1 MTGCDKAFMT
11 NPLIVIAAI
20 VGAHGVRGEAKLRAF
35 GDAANIASY
44 GPFLDKDGKAILTPK
59 SARSSGGEAVIVSFK
74 EPVTREQIMAMKGT
88 LLHVPRSALPEPD
101 EDEFYY
107 TDLIGMRAEHM
118 DGSPA
123 GRVKAVH
130 DFGAGEMLEIS
141 APEGAFFIPFTR
153 EAVPVVELANSRL
166 VINPP
171 EEIDAGDEGVEN

>member
-1 MTGCDKAFMT
+1 MT

-35 GDAANIASY
+35 GDAANTASY

-59 SARSSGGEAVIVSFK
+59 TARSSGGEAVIVSFN

-88 LLHVPRSALPEPD
+88 LLHVPRSALPEPG

-107 TDLIGMRAEHM
+107 SDLIGLSAEHL
-118 DGSPA
+118 DGAPA

-130 DFGAGEMLEIS
+130 DFGAGDILELTT
-141 APEGAFFIPFTR
+141 PEGALFIPFTR
-153 EAVPVVELANSRL
+153 EAVPVVEIAKSRL

-171 EEIDAGDEGVEN
+171 ETIDAGDEGVEN

>member
-1 MTGCDKAFMT
+1 MT

-35 GDAANIASY
+35 GDAANVASY
-44 GPFLDKDGKAILTPK
+44 GPFLDKDGKTILTPK
-59 SARSSGGEAVIVSFK
+59 TARSSGGEAVIVSFK

-88 LLHVPRSALPEPD
+88 LLHVPRAALPEPD

-107 TDLIGMRAEHM
+107 SDLIGLTAEHL
-118 DGSPA
+118 DGTPA

-130 DFGAGEMLEIS
+130 DFGAGEILELTT
-141 APEGAFFIPFTR
+141 PEGALFIPFTR
-153 EAVPVVELANSRL
+153 EAVPLVEIAKSRL

-171 EEIDAGDEGVEN
+171 EEIDAGDEGVEE

>member
-1 MTGCDKAFMT
+1 MTRCDDASMT
-11 NPLIVIAAI
+11 QPLIVIAAI

-35 GDAANIASY
+35 GEAANVASY
-44 GPFLDKDGKAILTPK
+44 GPFLDKDGKIILTPK
-59 SARSSGGEAVIVSFK
+59 TARSSGGEAVIVSFK

-88 LLHVPRSALPEPD
+88 ILHVPRAALPDPD

-107 TDLIGMRAEHM
+107 SDLIGMTAEHL
-118 DGSPA
+118 DGAPA

-141 APEGAFFIPFTR
+141 APEGAVFIPFTR
-153 EAVPVVELANSRL
+153 DAVPVVEIAKSRL

-171 EEIDAGDEGVEN
+171 EAIDAGDEGVEG

>member
-1 MTGCDKAFMT
+1 
-11 NPLIVIAAI
+11 
-20 VGAHGVRGEAKLRAF
+20 
-35 GDAANIASY
+35 
-44 GPFLDKDGKAILTPK
+44 
-59 SARSSGGEAVIVSFK
+59 
-74 EPVTREQIMAMKGT
+74 MKGT